1 MVIKVDFD
9 LTMSIL
15 AHNLIRLFAMD
26 LPGYSHSA
34 DFTLFNKFLSMSGS
48 VEIKSDE
55 ILVKMKKKRNL
66 PALLTVMEPFQ
77 RKTISILGN
86 RKLILTGDTTS

>member
-15 AHNLIRLFAMD
+15 AHNLICLFARD
-26 LPGYSHSA
+26 LPGYSHST

-55 ILVKMKKKRNL
+55 IELSRLRRDFFDRINKINKIFLFSLYPEHPVY
-66 PALLTVMEPFQ
+66 PV
-77 RKTISILGN
+77 
-86 RKLILTGDTTS
+86 